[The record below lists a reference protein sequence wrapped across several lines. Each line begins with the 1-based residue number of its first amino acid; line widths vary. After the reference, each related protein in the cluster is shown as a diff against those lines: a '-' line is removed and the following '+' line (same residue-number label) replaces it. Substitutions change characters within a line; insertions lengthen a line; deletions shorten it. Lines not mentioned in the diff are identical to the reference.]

1 MMSLFTSINLF
12 LKKFPRITL
21 WSRVLVHI
29 LDFSESHA
37 VSLYIRNQTV
47 VISTYKAYKVI
58 SHDTNAPWLQVP
70 NPGSM
75 QGVVEQRL
83 TDVHGVW
90 IDQNE
95 GNTNP
100 LY

>member
-1 MMSLFTSINLF
+1 M
-12 LKKFPRITL
+12 
-21 WSRVLVHI
+21 
-29 LDFSESHA
+29 
-37 VSLYIRNQTV
+37 RNQTV
-47 VISTYKAYKVI
+47 VMSTYKAYKLI
-58 SHDTNAPWLQVP
+58 GYDTNAPWLHVP

-75 QGVVEQRL
+75 QGVVGQRL

-100 LY
+100 L